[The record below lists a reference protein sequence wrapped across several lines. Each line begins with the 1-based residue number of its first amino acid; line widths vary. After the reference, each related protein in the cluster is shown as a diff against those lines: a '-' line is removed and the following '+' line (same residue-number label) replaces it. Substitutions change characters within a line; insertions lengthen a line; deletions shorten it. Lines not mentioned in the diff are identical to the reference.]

1 MTPGA
6 GSSELAPVFL
16 CPLWGRKFSG
26 SKYKALCSRG
36 SYGPGGAANASGKQ
50 GRRAAAHLWGPV
62 FYEAK
67 NRAQNNP
74 PHIGR
79 GLWTPCGLG
88 LWAGENRGLYSLEH
102 GGAVIPPLCGM
113 GQGQEYA
120 ICQAPKEKFYKSQE
134 FTGVLFV
141 LCCRREQQREVGHST
156 GRAQSIGAA
165 TTAKRGRPPGAV
177 GTTDALH
184 Q

>member
-1 MTPGA
+1 MAQAERPAPA
-6 GSSELAPVFL
+6 GNRAGGQRPT
-16 CPLWGRKFSG
+16 CGGRFST
-26 SKYKALCSRG
+26 
-36 SYGPGGAANASGKQ
+36 KQ
-50 GRRAAAHLWGPV
+50 
-62 FYEAK
+62 K

-79 GLWTPCGLG
+79 GLWTPCGLW

-184 Q
+184 P